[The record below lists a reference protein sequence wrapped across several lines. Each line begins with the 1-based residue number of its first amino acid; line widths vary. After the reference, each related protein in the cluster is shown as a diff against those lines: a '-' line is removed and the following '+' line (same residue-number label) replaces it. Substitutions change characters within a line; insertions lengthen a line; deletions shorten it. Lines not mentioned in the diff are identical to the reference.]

1 MPLDVALARRCLKDS
16 DFNSLFIE
24 GLGWDRYTSHLD
36 VTVDDRTHSLS
47 AVAQKRG
54 MVAFVWQPPSGGR
67 IPDYPTRRK
76 VERKV
81 AKSVHEHLIVYVDGA
96 RTTQVWQWVKREA
109 GKPTACREHTYHRI
123 QPGDALIQKL
133 QALAFSIED
142 EEGLTLFAVTSGVRA
157 GFDVEKVTKRFYD
170 RFKTEHA
177 AFTKFLKGIPD
188 EGLQRWYVSVM
199 LNRLMFI
206 YFVQKKGFL
215 DGDADYLRN
224 KLAASRDRG
233 KDRYYRDFLCHL
245 FFEGFA
251 KRPQDRSAA
260 TNRLLGQV
268 PYLNGGLFLKHQIE
282 EQHGRTIEIPDRAFE
297 KIFAFFDAYRWHLD
311 ERPLRRDDEINP
323 DVLGYIFEKYIN
335 QKQMGA
341 YYTKEDITGYISQ
354 NTVIPRLFDMAR
366 AKCKVAF
373 EGDQAVWR
381 LLAADPDRY
390 IYEPVRRGV
399 IAEDGSIVPEK
410 DLPDFVQKGMH
421 DPKARLFDK
430 RYNLGKAHIPPLP
443 SAGEGGVR
451 GETDG
456 PNLALPTETWREYV
470 ERRKRC
476 LDLRRKIAAGEVHEI
491 NDLITLNLDIRQF
504 AQDVVENCEG
514 PDLLVAFWNAIQGI
528 TVLDPACGSGAFL
541 FAALNILEPL
551 YEACLDRMTA
561 FLDEWGEAGR
571 KRHPNYHKLFTE
583 TLARVAEHPSRRY
596 FILKSIVIQNLYGVD
611 IMDEAVEICKLRLF
625 LKLVAQVDD
634 PDRIE
639 PLPDIDFNIRS
650 GNTLVGFATYEDVKR
665 AVESKFDFDKAL
677 PKIEEK
683 AEIAGRAF
691 GMFRKMQTE
700 QDMKPDDFREA
711 KKDLADRLR
720 ALDDELNRYL
730 AAEYAIEPTK
740 AAEYQRWL
748 DSHRPFHWFV
758 DFYGIMKQGGFDVV
772 IGNPPF
778 VDYANVQ
785 GEYTVRNYATLSSGN
800 LYAYVVERSF
810 AVLHR
815 DGGTGMT
822 VPLSLTF
829 SRNFPSLRSL
839 LLGRKSL
846 LMLSSYDNIPDRL
859 FTGAK
864 ESDNTSKANQQRITI
879 FLSVPAHGQ
888 QRVLTTPLLRWRAAE
903 RDRLFAELPYVD
915 ATDLCSDRWLPKVG
929 SAVTTAFLRRL
940 LSMPGSLLSDSVSRG
955 SWSLVVPR
963 TAGYYIAAY
972 LDEMDRSK
980 QMRICFRTSE
990 ARDRAMV
997 IVNSNVFFWFW
1008 RVLGDGFDVTS
1019 WLLERFPQLVVL
1031 DAAGAALA
1039 KELQAALKECTV
1051 YKGYRGVDVP
1061 NVNFNKRMDLVWRA
1075 DEWIIKHIAPN
1086 LGITPEDFV
1095 WAKSSSF
1102 LKLAVAKSANFPPGY
1117 EFASAEDSEDL

>member
-504 AQDVVENCEG
+504 AQDVVENAEG

-561 FLDEWGEAGR
+561 FLDEWGKASR
-571 KRHPNYHKLFTE
+571 KRHPNYTKLFTE
-583 TLARVAEHPSRRY
+583 TLGRVTEHPNRRY
-596 FILKSIVIQNLYGVD
+596 FVLKSIVIQNLYGVD

-650 GNTLVGFATYEDVKR
+650 GNTLVGFATR
-665 AVESKFDFDKAL
+665 ESVREAL
-677 PKIEEK
+677 AKETSGQQKMVYGDEAEALKHIEEK
-683 AEIAGRAF
+683 AGDVDRHF
-691 GMFRKMQTE
+691 G
-700 QDMKPDDFREA
+700 DFRDQQTKYGGIVTA
-711 KKDLADRLR
+711 ADKETLRKRLR

-730 AAEYAIEPTK
+730 AAEYAVEPAK

-748 DSHRPFHWFV
+748 KSHQPFHWFV
-758 DFYGIMKQGGFDVV
+758 EFYGIMKNGGFDAI
-772 IGNPPF
+772 IGNPPY
-778 VDYANVQ
+778 VASAKVRKSYIVKGYRTERCTDIYAWFLERVSQIAAEN
-785 GEYTVRNYATLSSGN
+785 
-800 LYAYVVERSF
+800 AY
-810 AVLHR
+810 
-815 DGGTGMT
+815 TGMI

-829 SRNFPSLRSL
+829 SGDFAPLRTLLYAAYQSNWFSSFGRIPSALFAHDVRVRNTIHLGAKRSAGGHFTTRLHRWFDSERPNLFSVMSYAPFKPARWAGRVPKLNTGALIEAFEAAFARGKTLDSFFGGSSKHRLYFKKTAYNWLNFCRKMPPCYDENGGSIPHTKFGEVYFAKGDHLEAAL
-839 LLGRKSL
+839 LLLNGKL
-846 LMLSSYDNIPDRL
+846 QL
-859 FTGAK
+859 
-864 ESDNTSKANQQRITI
+864 
-879 FLSVPAHGQ
+879 
-888 QRVLTTPLLRWRAAE
+888 
-903 RDRLFAELPYVD
+903 
-915 ATDLCSDRWLPKVG
+915 
-929 SAVTTAFLRRL
+929 AF
-940 LSMPGSLLSDSVSRG
+940 
-955 SWSLVVPR
+955 W
-963 TAGYYIAAY
+963 IA
-972 LDEMDRSK
+972 
-980 QMRICFRTSE
+980 I
-990 ARDRAMV
+990 
-997 IVNSNVFFWFW
+997 
-1008 RVLGDGFDVTS
+1008 GDDFDVTKWMFGEFPVDLDRLPNKDRAKLS
-1019 WLLERFPQLVVL
+1019 DLASTLEAAMKEETSFKLNAGKRVGNYNLARCRPITDESDQILARVFGFEDVWEDIQLLYTQFVRTDFSDEPP
-1031 DAAGAALA
+1031 
-1039 KELQAALKECTV
+1039 EE
-1051 YKGYRGVDVP
+1051 
-1061 NVNFNKRMDLVWRA
+1061 A
-1075 DEWIIKHIAPN
+1075 DE
-1086 LGITPEDFV
+1086 
-1095 WAKSSSF
+1095 
-1102 LKLAVAKSANFPPGY
+1102 
-1117 EFASAEDSEDL
+1117 

>member
-16 DFNSLFIE
+16 DFNCLFIE
-24 GLGWDRYTSHLD
+24 GLGWDRYSSHLD

-54 MVAFVWQPPSGGR
+54 MVAFVWQPPSGNR

-96 RTTQVWQWVKREA
+96 RTMQVWQWVKREA
-109 GKPTACREHTYHRI
+109 GKPTACREHTYHHT

-142 EEGLTLFAVTSGVRA
+142 EEGLTLFDVTSGVRA

-206 YFVQKKGFL
+206 YFIQKKGFL
-215 DGDADYLRN
+215 DNDADYLRN

-233 KDRYYRDFLCHL
+233 KDRYYRDFLCPL

-251 KRPQDRSAA
+251 KQPQDRSAA

-282 EQHGRTIEIPDRAFE
+282 EQHGRTIEIPDKAFE
-297 KIFAFFDAYRWHLD
+297 KIFAFFDTYQWHLD
-311 ERPLRRDDEINP
+311 ERPLKKDNEINP

-335 QKQMGA
+335 AIQPGEQKAKGA

-366 AKCKVAF
+366 TKCKVAF
-373 EGDQAVWR
+373 DLPAEASAKAGGGAPVWR

-399 IAEDGSIVPEK
+399 IAEDGSIIPEPV
-410 DLPDFVQKGMH
+410 LPDFVQKGMH
-421 DPKARLFDK
+421 DPKARMFDK
-430 RYNLGKAHIPPLP
+430 RYNLGKAEVIPGP
-443 SAGEGGVR
+443 
-451 GETDG
+451 DG

-504 AQDVVENCEG
+504 AQDVVENAEG

-639 PLPDIDFNIRS
+639 PLPDIDFNIRA
-650 GNTLVGFATYEDVKR
+650 GNTLVGFATR
-665 AVESKFDFDKAL
+665 ESV
-677 PKIEEK
+677 
-683 AEIAGRAF
+683 
-691 GMFRKMQTE
+691 
-700 QDMKPDDFREA
+700 RE
-711 KKDLADRLR
+711 
-720 ALDDELNRYL
+720 
-730 AAEYAIEPTK
+730 
-740 AAEYQRWL
+740 
-748 DSHRPFHWFV
+748 
-758 DFYGIMKQGGFDVV
+758 
-772 IGNPPF
+772 
-778 VDYANVQ
+778 
-785 GEYTVRNYATLSSGN
+785 
-800 LYAYVVERSF
+800 
-810 AVLHR
+810 
-815 DGGTGMT
+815 
-822 VPLSLTF
+822 
-829 SRNFPSLRSL
+829 
-839 LLGRKSL
+839 
-846 LMLSSYDNIPDRL
+846 
-859 FTGAK
+859 
-864 ESDNTSKANQQRITI
+864 
-879 FLSVPAHGQ
+879 
-888 QRVLTTPLLRWRAAE
+888 
-903 RDRLFAELPYVD
+903 
-915 ATDLCSDRWLPKVG
+915 
-929 SAVTTAFLRRL
+929 
-940 LSMPGSLLSDSVSRG
+940 
-955 SWSLVVPR
+955 
-963 TAGYYIAAY
+963 
-972 LDEMDRSK
+972 
-980 QMRICFRTSE
+980 
-990 ARDRAMV
+990 
-997 IVNSNVFFWFW
+997 
-1008 RVLGDGFDVTS
+1008 
-1019 WLLERFPQLVVL
+1019 
-1031 DAAGAALA
+1031 ALA
-1039 KELQAALKECTV
+1039 KETSGQQKMVYGDEAEALK
-1051 YKGYRGVDVP
+1051 
-1061 NVNFNKRMDLVWRA
+1061 
-1075 DEWIIKHIAPN
+1075 
-1086 LGITPEDFV
+1086 
-1095 WAKSSSF
+1095 
-1102 LKLAVAKSANFPPGY
+1102 
-1117 EFASAEDSEDL
+1117 